1 MSAPYRDPEH
11 PPACERCAA
20 RDKRAADVRRVA
32 RNVTEYGVGVITRLL
47 MLLHSAF
54 AYCAIEMLGVRFRV
68 LVAFSLAV
76 SFPAWAAFPGVPS
89 WEERWPGHS
98 RRLALAAWAIV
109 VSLAWAVFVARAP

>member
-1 MSAPYRDPEH
+1 MSAPYRDPEQ

-20 RDKRAADVRRVA
+20 RDKRIADSQRRTRAV
-32 RNVTEYGVGVITRLL
+32 VEYAVGVIVRLL

-76 SFPAWAAFPGVPS
+76 AFAAWAAFPGVPS